1 MLFDDLLAIS
11 FISGVGDKTLKKV
24 SQFET
29 ARQILELT
37 EDELY
42 DVFHYKKTAEE
53 FANHFDDYR
62 ELTKQKRKALADSG
76 AYVLHCDNS
85 KYPQR
90 LLAQEEYPTFL
101 FCKGNLELL
110 NSTASA
116 AISGPRKASPQGL
129 DNAARTATQLNRH
142 CITVVSGLAV
152 GIDTAAHTACL
163 NTGNTIAVLPFFAPV
178 YPQQNAELAQDII
191 NRGGLVVSRN
201 YDQFNIK
208 YQLLSRDKVIVG
220 MSDALYVPDA
230 FSTDSGTAY
239 TVNLALEAEKTVYTY
254 KNSKYQRLSK

>member
-101 FCKGNLELL
+101 FCM
-110 NSTASA
+110 
-116 AISGPRKASPQGL
+116 
-129 DNAARTATQLNRH
+129 
-142 CITVVSGLAV
+142 
-152 GIDTAAHTACL
+152 
-163 NTGNTIAVLPFFAPV
+163 
-178 YPQQNAELAQDII
+178 
-191 NRGGLVVSRN
+191 RGR
-201 YDQFNIK
+201 QK
-208 YQLLSRDKVIVG
+208 
-220 MSDALYVPDA
+220 
-230 FSTDSGTAY
+230 
-239 TVNLALEAEKTVYTY
+239 
-254 KNSKYQRLSK
+254 